1 VRAARPAAGAARP
14 EGGSTQSR
22 AAEISDL
29 IVTVIAVTAAL
40 LLDLAVFAFLA
51 SH

>member
-1 VRAARPAAGAARP
+1 VARAPRPDGA
-14 EGGSTQSR
+14 STESR

>member
-1 VRAARPAAGAARP
+1 MKAARPAAGAARP
-14 EGGSTQSR
+14 DGGSTESR
-22 AAEISDL
+22 TAEISDL
-29 IVTVIAVTAAL
+29 IVTVIAVTTAL